1 MSFDGIVTRKIVNE
15 LKKEILGGKIQ
26 KISQPSRYD
35 LVLDIYSMG
44 KSYKLLVSA
53 NNNEAR
59 INFTNKKYENPE
71 VPANFCMV
79 LRKHLKQGK
88 ILDIRQVGL
97 DRIVEISVGSID
109 EMGFDTS
116 KKLIVEIMG
125 RHSNII
131 LTNESYKIIDA
142 IKRVNQEMSS
152 VREIFPSLQYERI
165 PSEKIDITEENFSLD
180 ILNLDKNIPDS
191 QVPFKIFYQNYEGF
205 SPIVG
210 KELIHRAGIDPR
222 INWGLVSEDEK
233 NRLNSLFLEL
243 RDDIIKGNL
252 SAFDYRDD
260 KKIKEYY
267 CLRLT
272 HLNFKES
279 EYDLMSQAIDDF
291 YSLNK
296 ANDRLDQMKA
306 ELLKK
311 VASHKKSVNKKIN
324 ILNNNI
330 SKLQSADEAKK
341 KADLLAANLYR
352 IEEKT
357 KEVVLED
364 FYNDNKAIK
373 ISLDP
378 MKSPWDNINDYYS
391 RAKKIKSSVSYA
403 KKDLPKQVELL
414 NYLDQLDDFIDRSS
428 SISDLNEIK
437 EEMIENKLIKRKVKK
452 KNKQKI
458 SKPMHFKTRN
468 GSDIYVGKNSKQN
481 DYITLKL
488 ARKDD
493 LWFHVKD
500 LPGSHVILKADKI
513 NQEDIILSSYLAAT
527 NSSVAS
533 ENKVD
538 VDYTEKKNVNK
549 AKGAKEGMV
558 YYENFKTTTV
568 DMSLNIDDKV
578 ERLA

>member
-35 LVLDIYSMG
+35 LILDIYSMG
-44 KSYKLLVSA
+44 KSYKLLISA

-116 KKLIVEIMG
+116 KKIVVEIMG

-131 LTNESYKIIDA
+131 LTDEAYKIIDA

-165 PSEKIDITEENFSLD
+165 PSDKIDITDENFNLD
-180 ILNLDKNIPDS
+180 PLGLDKNIPDS
-191 QVPFKIFYQNYEGF
+191 QIPFKIFYQNYEGF
-205 SPIVG
+205 SPVVG
-210 KELIHRAGIDPR
+210 KELIFRAGIDPR

-233 NRLNSLFLEL
+233 SRLNSLFLEL

-267 CLRLT
+267 CLKLT
-272 HLNFKES
+272 HLNFKET
-279 EYDLMSQAIDDF
+279 EYDLMSEAIDDF

-296 ANDRLDQMKA
+296 SNDRLDQMKA
-306 ELLKK
+306 ELSKK
-311 VASHKKSVNKKIN
+311 VSSHMKSVNKKIN

-330 SKLQSADEAKK
+330 SKSQNADESKK

-352 IEEKT
+352 LEEKS

-378 MKSPWDNINDYYS
+378 SKSPWDNINDYYN

-403 KKDLPKQVELL
+403 QKDLPKQVELL
-414 NYLDQLDDFIDRSS
+414 NYLKQLDDFIDRTS

-437 EEMIENKLIKRKVKK
+437 EEMIDNKLIKRKTKK
-452 KNKQKI
+452 KNKVKL
-458 SKPMHFKTRN
+458 SKPMHFKTKN

-500 LPGSHVILKADKI
+500 LPGSHVILKTDKI
-513 NQEDIILSSYLAAT
+513 NQEDIIVASYLAAT
-527 NSSVAS
+527 NSSVAC

-558 YYENFKTTTV
+558 YYENFKTITV
-568 DMSLNIDDKV
+568 DMSLNIEDKI
-578 ERLA
+578 EKLA

>member
-35 LVLDIYSMG
+35 LILDIYSMG
-44 KSYKLLVSA
+44 KSYKLLISA

-116 KKLIVEIMG
+116 KKIVVEIMG

-131 LTNESYKIIDA
+131 LTDESYKIIDA
-142 IKRVNQEMSS
+142 VKRVNQEMSS

-165 PSEKIDITEENFSLD
+165 PSDKIDITDENFNLD
-180 ILNLDKNIPDS
+180 PLGLDKNIPDS
-191 QVPFKIFYQNYEGF
+191 QIPFKIFYQNYEGF
-205 SPIVG
+205 SPVVG
-210 KELIHRAGIDPR
+210 KELIFRAGIDPR

-233 NRLNSLFLEL
+233 SRLNSLFLEL

-267 CLRLT
+267 CLKLT
-272 HLNFKES
+272 HLNFKET
-279 EYDLMSQAIDDF
+279 EYDLMSEAIDDF

-296 ANDRLDQMKA
+296 SNDRLDQMKA
-306 ELLKK
+306 ELSKK
-311 VASHKKSVNKKIN
+311 VSSHMKSVNKKIN

-330 SKLQSADEAKK
+330 SKSQNADESKK

-352 IEEKT
+352 LEEKS

-378 MKSPWDNINDYYS
+378 SKSPWDNINDYYN

-403 KKDLPKQVELL
+403 QKDLPKQVELL
-414 NYLDQLDDFIDRSS
+414 NYLKQLDDFIDRTS

-437 EEMIENKLIKRKVKK
+437 EEMIDNKLIKRKTKK
-452 KNKQKI
+452 KNKVKL
-458 SKPMHFKTRN
+458 SKPMHFKTKN

-500 LPGSHVILKADKI
+500 LPGSHVILKTDKI
-513 NQEDIILSSYLAAT
+513 NQEDIIVASYLAAT
-527 NSSVAS
+527 NSSVAC

-558 YYENFKTTTV
+558 YYENFKTITV
-568 DMSLNIDDKV
+568 DMSLNIEDKI
-578 ERLA
+578 EKLA

>member
-44 KSYKLLVSA
+44 KSYKLLISA

-131 LTNESYKIIDA
+131 LTDEAYRIIDA

-152 VREIFPSLQYERI
+152 VREIFPSLEYKRI
-165 PSEKIDITEENFSLD
+165 PSEKIDITDDNFNLN
-180 ILNLDKNIPDS
+180 ILSIDKNIPDG

-205 SPIVG
+205 SPVVG
-210 KELIHRAGIDPR
+210 KELIYRAGIDPR

-233 NRLNSLFLEL
+233 FRLNSLFLKL

-252 SAFDYRDD
+252 LAFDYRDD
-260 KKIKEYY
+260 KKIKEYH
-267 CLRLT
+267 CLKLN
-272 HLNFKES
+272 HLNFKEN
-279 EYDLMSQAIDDF
+279 EYELMSEAIDDF

-296 ANDRLDQMKA
+296 ANDRLDQMKS
-306 ELLKK
+306 ELSKK
-311 VASHKKSVNKKIN
+311 VSSHKKSVNKKIN

-330 SKLQSADEAKK
+330 SKSKNADESKK

-352 IEEKT
+352 IEEKS

-378 MKSPWDNINDYYS
+378 SKSPWDNINDYYN

-403 KKDLPKQVELL
+403 QKDLPKQVELL
-414 NYLDQLDDFIDRSS
+414 NYLKQLDDFIDRTS

-437 EEMIENKLIKRKVKK
+437 EEMIDNKLLKRKTNKK
-452 KNKQKI
+452 KVKL
-458 SKPMHFKTRN
+458 SKPMHFKTQN

-500 LPGSHVILKADKI
+500 LPGSHVILKTDKI
-513 NQEDIILSSYLAAT
+513 NQEDIIVASYLAAT

-538 VDYTEKKNVNK
+538 VDYTKKKNVNK

-558 YYENFKTTTV
+558 YYENFKTITV
-568 DMSLNIDDKV
+568 DMSLNIENKI
-578 ERLA
+578 EKLA